1 MPVIS
6 PLRSLAASTVAL
18 AVATTAGVAIASS
31 PSQVVTAVPAAAA
44 SPTPIEVHELSE
56 REALANSRAAE
67 RAALNASV
75 VLAAADRAQAL
86 TQQVDEISAADKA
99 LQEKKAAEEKAAAD
113 KAAADKAA
121 AEKASADKA
130 SAEKASA
137 EKASGE
143 KSKSSSKSEA
153 ASTTTS
159 APSTKTPS
167 GSPKE
172 IARQLAKSIYG
183 WGDDQFQCYDN
194 IIMRESLWDPFADNP
209 TSSAYGIPQ
218 ALPGSKMASEG
229 ADWRTN
235 PATQIKWGLKYVKE
249 RYGSPCSAWSFKR
262 AHGWY

>member
-113 KAAADKAA
+113 KAAA
-121 AEKASADKA
+121 EKASGD
-130 SAEKASA
+130 KASA